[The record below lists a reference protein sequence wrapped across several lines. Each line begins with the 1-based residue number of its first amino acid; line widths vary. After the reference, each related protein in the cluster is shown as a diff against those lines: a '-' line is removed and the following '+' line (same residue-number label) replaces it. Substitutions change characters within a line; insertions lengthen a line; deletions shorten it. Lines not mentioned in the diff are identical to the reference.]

1 MERQRH
7 LPSASSLSTSPGL
20 GVGRADVRSFL
31 WISHMDGPGPS
42 TWAIFIAFPGVLS
55 VAGLELQQPGHKP
68 MLIWDGCVAGVGMM
82 PALASRFLSPDFW
95 GFINM

>member
-20 GVGRADVRSFL
+20 GVGRADVESFI
-31 WISHMDGPGPS
+31 WISHMDGLGPS

-55 VAGLELQQPGHKP
+55 VAGSAARTQTHAHLGWLCCRCWHDASPSKP
-68 MLIWDGCVAGVGMM
+68 IFK
-82 PALASRFLSPDFW
+82 P
-95 GFINM
+95 